1 MLLVLDFQFKENFLK
16 VYLVYAC
23 LLIGAKIV
31 LRLECF
37 FFVHKKLWSMLEMQL

>member
-1 MLLVLDFQFKENFLK
+1 MLLVLDFQLKENFLK

-31 LRLECF
+31 
-37 FFVHKKLWSMLEMQL
+37 